1 MALVN
6 VNSDILTNVYAA
18 APVANPTYLDTAD
31 PYVKIGTVSV
41 NATDNAG
48 STYRLC
54 QVGSNDLINNIQIVG
69 DALGGTAALS
79 LGLYNQN
86 GGVVV
91 SGSLFTFG
99 TSFLAAQYGVSV
111 RFSAALPAASA
122 KKRVWELLG
131 LTADSKL
138 IYDLVLTSTG
148 AAASTGTVAVLYTFQ
163 R

>member
-6 VNSDILTNVYAA
+6 VNSDILANVYAA

-41 NATDNAG
+41 NSTDNVG

-69 DALGGTAALS
+69 DALGGTTALS

-91 SGSLFTFG
+91 SVALFTTATTFVAAQFG
-99 TSFLAAQYGVSV
+99 TSV
-111 RFSAALPAASA
+111 RFSAVLPAASA
-122 KKRVWELLG
+122 KKRVWELLA
-131 LTADSKL
+131 LPADSKL
-138 IYDLVLTSTG
+138 IYDLVLTSTV
-148 AAASTGTVAVLYTFQ
+148 AATTTGTVAVLYTFQ